1 MKRTRTPRI
10 KICCISSV
18 EEAALAIECGASAV
32 GLVSNMP
39 SGPGVISEDRIAE
52 IASSIPPAVGSFL
65 LTSKQDAESIVAQHH
80 RCRTNC
86 IQLCDRLTLGCHRDL
101 KLALPGISVIQVIHV
116 TGAESVEEAVAVAP
130 LVDALLLDSGNQ
142 SLAVKEL
149 GGTGRIHDWTLSRQI
164 REQVDIPIFLAGG
177 LSSGNVRQAIEEVAP
192 FGLDVWSSVRSK
204 GNVDCTKL
212 PRVVE
217 AANAAIAAQVSS
229 GAF

>member
-1 MKRTRTPRI
+1 MKDTRTPRI
-10 KICCISSV
+10 KICCIGSV

-52 IASSIPPAVGSFL
+52 IASTIPPSVGSFL
-65 LTSKQDAESIVAQHH
+65 LTSKQDTEGIIAQHR

-86 IQLCDRLTLGCHRDL
+86 IQLCDRLTRGTHRDL
-101 KLALPGISVIQVIHV
+101 KTALAGISIIQVIHV
-116 TGAESVEEAVAVAP
+116 TGPESVEEAIAAAP

-164 REQVDIPIFLAGG
+164 REQVDTPIFLAGG
-177 LSSGNVRQAIEEVAP
+177 LSPDNVRQAIEEVGP
-192 FGLDVWSSVRSK
+192 FGLDLCSGVRTN
-204 GNVDCTKL
+204 GNLDRTKL
-212 PRVVE
+212 AHFFE
-217 AANAAIAAQVSS
+217 AANAVTAQASPPCV
-229 GAF
+229 

>member
-1 MKRTRTPRI
+1 MKRTRSPRI

-18 EEAALAIECGASAV
+18 EQAALAIECGASAV

-52 IASSIPPAVGSFL
+52 IASTIPPAVGSFL
-65 LTSKQDAESIVAQHH
+65 LTSKQDAESIVAQHR

-86 IQLCDRLTLGCHRDL
+86 IQLCDRLTLGSHRDL
-101 KLALPGISVIQVIHV
+101 KSALAGIGIVQVIHV
-116 TGAESVEEAVAVAP
+116 TGSESVDEAVAVAP

-164 REQVDIPIFLAGG
+164 REQVNIPIFLAGG
-177 LSSGNVRQAIEEVAP
+177 LSHHNVRQAIEEEGP
-192 FGLDVWSSVRSK
+192 FGLDVCSGVRTK
-204 GNVDCTKL
+204 GNLDRTKL
-212 PRVVE
+212 ARFFE
-217 AANAAIAAQVSS
+217 AANTAAQ
-229 GAF
+229 

>member
-1 MKRTRTPRI
+1 MHPTRTPRI

-52 IASSIPPAVGSFL
+52 IASTIPPAVGSFL
-65 LTSKQDAESIVAQHH
+65 LTSKQDAESIAAQHR

-86 IQLCDRLTLGCHRDL
+86 IQLCDRLTLGSHRDL
-101 KLALPGISVIQVIHV
+101 KSALAGIGIVQVIHV
-116 TGAESVEEAVAVAP
+116 TGSESVEEAIAVAP

-164 REQVDIPIFLAGG
+164 REQVNIPIFLAGG
-177 LSSGNVRQAIEEVAP
+177 LSHHNVRQAIEEVGP
-192 FGLDVWSSVRSK
+192 FGLDVCSGVRTK
-204 GNVDCTKL
+204 GNLDRTKL
-212 PRVVE
+212 ARFFE
-217 AANAAIAAQVSS
+217 AANTAAQ
-229 GAF
+229 

>member
-18 EEAALAIECGASAV
+18 EEAALAVECGASAV

-39 SGPGVISEDRIAE
+39 SGPGVISEDCIAE
-52 IASSIPPAVGSFL
+52 IASTIPPSVGSFL
-65 LTSKQDAESIVAQHH
+65 LTSKQDTESIIAQYR

-86 IQLCDRLTLGCHRDL
+86 IQLCDRLTRGSHRDL
-101 KLALPGISVIQVIHV
+101 KSALAGISIIQVIHV
-116 TGAESVEEAVAVAP
+116 TGPESVEEAVAVAP

-164 REQVDIPIFLAGG
+164 REQVNIPTFLAGG
-177 LSSGNVRQAIEEVAP
+177 LSSENARQAIEGVGP
-192 FGLDVWSSVRSK
+192 FGLDVCSGVRTN
-204 GNVDCTKL
+204 GNLDRAKL
-212 PRVVE
+212 IRFFK
-217 AANAAIAAQVSS
+217 AANAAAQ
-229 GAF
+229 

>member
-10 KICCISSV
+10 KTCCISSV
-18 EEAALAIECGASAV
+18 EEAALAIECGATAV

-52 IASSIPPAVGSFL
+52 IASTIPPAVGSFL
-65 LTSKQDAESIVAQHH
+65 LTSKQDAESIIAQHR

-86 IQLCDRLTLGCHRDL
+86 IQLCDRLTVGSHRDL
-101 KLALPGISVIQVIHV
+101 KSALAGISIIQVIHV
-116 TGAESVEEAVAVAP
+116 TGRESIEEAIAVAP

-177 LSSGNVRQAIEEVAP
+177 LSQHNVRQAIEEVGP
-192 FGLDVWSSVRSK
+192 FGLDVCSGVRTK
-204 GNVDCTKL
+204 GNLERTKL
-212 PRVVE
+212 TRFFE
-217 AANAAIAAQVSS
+217 AANAAAVQ
-229 GAF
+229 

>member
-1 MKRTRTPRI
+1 MHPTRTSRI

-52 IASSIPPAVGSFL
+52 IASTIPPAVGSFL
-65 LTSKQDAESIVAQHH
+65 LTSKQDAESIAAQHR

-86 IQLCDRLTLGCHRDL
+86 IQLCDRLTLGSYRDL
-101 KLALPGISVIQVIHV
+101 KSALARISIIQVIHV
-116 TGAESVEEAVAVAP
+116 TGGESIEEAIAVAP

-142 SLAVKEL
+142 SLVVKEL

-164 REQVDIPIFLAGG
+164 REQVNIPIFLAGG
-177 LSSGNVRQAIEEVAP
+177 LSSGNVRQAIEEVGP
-192 FGLDVWSSVRSK
+192 FGLDVCSGVRTN
-204 GNVDCTKL
+204 GNLDRTKL
-212 PRVVE
+212 ARFFE
-217 AANAAIAAQVSS
+217 AANTAAQ
-229 GAF
+229 

>member
-10 KICCISSV
+10 KICCIRSV

-52 IASSIPPAVGSFL
+52 IASTTPPVVGSFL
-65 LTSKQDAESIVAQHH
+65 LTSKQDAESIVAQHR

-86 IQLCDRLTLGCHRDL
+86 IQLCDRLTLGSHRDL
-101 KLALPGISVIQVIHV
+101 KSALRGISIIQVIHV
-116 TGAESVEEAVAVAP
+116 TGQESVEEAIAVAP

-164 REQVDIPIFLAGG
+164 REQVNIPIFLAGG
-177 LSSGNVRQAIEEVAP
+177 LSHHNVRQAIEEVGP
-192 FGLDVWSSVRSK
+192 FGLDVCSGVRTK
-204 GNVDCTKL
+204 GNLDRTKL
-212 PRVVE
+212 ARFFE
-217 AANAAIAAQVSS
+217 AANTAAQ
-229 GAF
+229 